1 MSEFCVVLTKC
12 LFFYFIMGLLC
23 YFDEIFAMQRI
34 VNCCKSFLYSRFY
47 HNTMWKSTSQN
58 SPSLKRIY
66 PLYHLN
72 VQCFRWWKTSVK
84 SKQIAFLERVI
95 RRGIIA
101 LVLKN
106 SEQCSKDPIHLLLP
120 HPRTNEKII
129 VVIVAIIAI
138 SKIDIGPRNSITF
151 VNTFKQWLPT
161 PRKQFTKSCLEP
173 IIHRRRRR
181 NE

>member
-1 MSEFCVVLTKC
+1 M
-12 LFFYFIMGLLC
+12 
-23 YFDEIFAMQRI
+23 
-34 VNCCKSFLYSRFY
+34 NCCKSFLYSRFY

-120 HPRTNEKII
+120 HPRTNEKKI

-151 VNTFKQWLPT
+151 VNTFNNDFLHQESSSPKVALNQLYIDEEEETNKRLHDAGAWNPW
-161 PRKQFTKSCLEP
+161 
-173 IIHRRRRR
+173 
-181 NE
+181 